1 MYKLRTV
8 DVWDTLL
15 RRDCHPEC
23 VKLATAAH
31 LLFGWPTLP
40 KPAFRTHWALYR
52 ARVEAERELAEATRA
67 AGHDDEYEITGV
79 LRLWLESVA
88 ASPFDAEL
96 PAQLAEFE
104 LSVEIARSFR
114 DPDIGEFLA
123 PHGAER
129 TLFLSDFYMDS
140 GMLGRLL
147 EAKGLGEL
155 VSDGISS
162 CDTGFNKRSGRLF
175 RHVHETHGVDPREH
189 IHFGDNAWSDVES
202 AAQSGVKAI
211 HYLPEQ
217 AHAERCERERLF
229 VSREVLFQHLR
240 ALAGEEADMRASV
253 MEEHAGAAFRLGI
266 EAAPLFIGF
275 AVWIAEQAV
284 VQRLDRLFFLTREG
298 EFFRRVFAV
307 LFPDGRF
314 CGHPLPAHGDLEV
327 SRLSTFAAS
336 LGDVSVEELA
346 RIWRLFRTQKV
357 GGLFATLGLRAGDFA
372 GLLAEIGLS
381 PDLVVERPESN
392 PALARLLQAPV
403 FREAALNAVAAQ
415 RGRLL
420 DYLGEHGFVA
430 GKRLGVVDIG
440 WRGTIQDNL
449 AHVVPDAAVHG
460 MYLGLRKPIN
470 PQPATVSKAAYA
482 ADERHD
488 IDTDKLFEAFAALEM
503 ICSSPN
509 GSVEGYVREG
519 GRVKVCRNVSLEEN
533 TAYDGFARYFQ
544 DGVVLA
550 AEVWRP
556 FLERYVVTSAD
567 LHASARRVWEVL
579 CEAPSPRLAQLFL
592 ETPQHDMFGF
602 GEFYS
607 RNQAPSIGTILS
619 APFRR
624 KARREVLE
632 FVRRVQWTSGVRHL
646 QGVGPVHR
654 QTLVALFT
662 AANAAKRYRM
672 KARRGR

>member
-23 VKLATAAH
+23 IKLATAAH
-31 LLFGWPTLP
+31 LLFGWPTLL
-40 KPAFRTHWALYR
+40 KPAFCEHWALYR
-52 ARVEAERELAEATRA
+52 ARIDAERQLAEAARA
-67 AGHDDEYEITGV
+67 AGHDDEYEIVGV
-79 LRLWLESVA
+79 LRKWLEAVA
-88 ASPFDAEL
+88 ADAFDPGL

-114 DPDIGEFLA
+114 DPDIGNFLA
-123 PHGAER
+123 PHSAER

-147 EAKGLGEL
+147 EAKGLGDL

-175 RHVHETHGVDPREH
+175 RHVHETHGVGPHEH

-202 AAQSGVKAI
+202 AAQSGIKAI

-240 ALAGEEADMRASV
+240 ALAGEDADMCVSV
-253 MEEHAGAAFRLGI
+253 MEEHAGAAFRFGV

-275 AVWIAEQAV
+275 ALWIAEQAV

-307 LFPDGRF
+307 LFPDGQF
-314 CGHPLPAHGDLEV
+314 CGHSLPVYVDLEV

-336 LGDVSVEELA
+336 LGDVSADELS
-346 RIWRLFRTQKV
+346 RIWRLFRAQKI
-357 GGLFATLGLRAGDFA
+357 GGLFATLGLPIGEFA
-372 GLLAEIGLS
+372 GLLAELGLS
-381 PDLVVERPESN
+381 PEQVVERPESD
-392 PALARLLQAPV
+392 PALARLLQAPA
-403 FREAALNAVAAQ
+403 FREAALKAVADQ
-415 RGRLL
+415 RGLL
-420 DYLGEHGFVA
+420 VDYLGEHGFVA
-430 GKRLGVVDIG
+430 GERLGVVDIG

-449 AHVVPDAAVHG
+449 AHVVPGSAIHG

-470 PQPATVSKAAYA
+470 PQPSEVSKAAYA
-482 ADERHD
+482 ADERYD
-488 IDTDKLFEAFAALEM
+488 TDTDKLFEAFAVLEM

-509 GSVEGYVREG
+509 GSVEGYARDG
-519 GRVKVCRNVSLEEN
+519 GGVSACRNISTDEN
-533 TAYDGFARYFQ
+533 AAYDGFARYFQ

-579 CEAPSPRLAQLFL
+579 CVAPSPQLARLFL
-592 ETPQHDMFGF
+592 ETPQHDVFGF
-602 GEFYS
+602 GDFYS
-607 RNQAPSIGTILS
+607 RNQAPSMATIFA

-624 KARREVLE
+624 SARSEVLE

-646 QGVGPVHR
+646 RGVGPLHR
-654 QTLVALFT
+654 QTLVVLFT
-662 AANAAKRYRM
+662 MANLVKRYRM
-672 KARRGR
+672 KSSRGR